1 MFNHFNVIVIVIL
14 LITNLYTCQCHSNVH
29 YELLPTITD
38 MKINKSNQFNR
49 QSWLIRHLRRHLS
62 ESDKQESASDSK
74 DGEANNES
82 IRTATG
88 GLINNILILFSIL
101 AFLGNAI
108 FMVNVFWLSR

>member
-29 YELLPTITD
+29 YELIPTITD

-49 QSWLIRHLRRHLS
+49 QSWLIRHLR
-62 ESDKQESASDSK
+62 ASDSK